1 MEEAIAAAPPL
12 PNEYYDVPGRGVRN
26 ISRNRRTTDDRRPL
40 MAALMRIQATP
51 SAWFSLSSL
60 VFLWGSPVT
69 GRRSV
74 PNQVRLPSLPMAKS
88 GKLQTSLE
96 YALARAILSGLGILP
111 RRAAIA
117 IGLTVGRIGYFLSG
131 SLRRTGIRN
140 LEIAF
145 PEMAEDERRR
155 ILRGCFESLGRLLGE
170 FSQLARATP
179 EKLRKLIEYDEVGLA
194 HLREAEKNKRGVIF
208 LTGHLGV
215 WELHSFGW
223 SALEYPL
230 SFLVRPLD
238 NPRVEEMVEG
248 IRTRFGNR
256 AIDKQSAAR
265 QALRVLR
272 QGGTLGILS
281 DLNTQ
286 TREGVFVPFFGKL
299 ACTTAGIATLALKTD
314 AVVIPTCAVWDRKRK
329 RYFFHGDPPVELV
342 RTGDHNKDVEVNT
355 ARFAAA
361 VERMIRLYPDQWLW
375 IHKRWKTR
383 PEGEVDVYKQA
394 RGEKGNG

>member
-1 MEEAIAAAPPL
+1 
-12 PNEYYDVPGRGVRN
+12 
-26 ISRNRRTTDDRRPL
+26 
-40 MAALMRIQATP
+40 
-51 SAWFSLSSL
+51 
-60 VFLWGSPVT
+60 
-69 GRRSV
+69 
-74 PNQVRLPSLPMAKS
+74 MAKH
-88 GKLQTSLE
+88 GKLQIALE
-96 YALARAILSGLGILP
+96 YALARAILSGLGVLP
-111 RRAAIA
+111 RPLALA
-117 IGLTVGRIGYFLSG
+117 IGLSIGRLAYLLAGN
-131 SLRRTGIRN
+131 LRRTGKRN

-145 PEMAEDERRR
+145 PEMPDADRRR
-155 ILRGCFESLGRLLGE
+155 LLRGSFASLGRLLGE
-170 FSQLARATP
+170 FSQLPRATP
-179 EKLRKLIEYDEVGLA
+179 DKLRKLIEYDEVGLA

-238 NPRVEEMVEG
+238 NPRIEEMIEAV
-248 IRTRFGNR
+248 RMRFGNR

-265 QALRVLR
+265 QSLRVLR
-272 QGGTLGILS
+272 EGGTLGVLS

-314 AVVIPTCAVWDRKRK
+314 AVVIPTCAVWDKQRK

-342 RTGDHNKDVEVNT
+342 RTGDHNRDIEINT

-361 VERMIRLYPDQWLW
+361 VERMVRLYPDQWLW

-383 PEGEVDVYKQA
+383 PPGEADLY
-394 RGEKGNG
+394 E

>member
-1 MEEAIAAAPPL
+1 
-12 PNEYYDVPGRGVRN
+12 
-26 ISRNRRTTDDRRPL
+26 
-40 MAALMRIQATP
+40 
-51 SAWFSLSSL
+51 
-60 VFLWGSPVT
+60 
-69 GRRSV
+69 
-74 PNQVRLPSLPMAKS
+74 MAKP
-88 GKLQTSLE
+88 GKFQAAIE
-96 YALARAILSGLGILP
+96 YAVARTILSGLGILP
-111 RRAAIA
+111 RRAAIGV
-117 IGLTVGRIGYFLSG
+117 GLAVAQIVSRLPG

-145 PEMAEDERRR
+145 PEMPEDERLRL
-155 ILRGCFESLGRLLGE
+155 LRGSFASLGRLLGE
-170 FSQLARATP
+170 FSQLPRATP
-179 EKLRKLIEYDEVGLA
+179 ETLRELIEYDEVGLA
-194 HLREAEKNKRGVIF
+194 HLREAERTKRGVIF

-238 NPRVEEMVEG
+238 NPRVEELIES

-314 AVVIPTCAVWDRKRK
+314 AVVIPTCAVWNKERQ

-342 RTGDHNKDVEVNT
+342 RTGDQEKDIEVNT

-361 VERMIRLYPDQWLW
+361 VERMVRLYPDQWLW

-383 PEGEVDVYKQA
+383 PPGEPDVYA
-394 RGEKGNG
+394 

>member
-1 MEEAIAAAPPL
+1 
-12 PNEYYDVPGRGVRN
+12 
-26 ISRNRRTTDDRRPL
+26 
-40 MAALMRIQATP
+40 
-51 SAWFSLSSL
+51 
-60 VFLWGSPVT
+60 
-69 GRRSV
+69 
-74 PNQVRLPSLPMAKS
+74 MAKP

-96 YALARAILSGLGILP
+96 YALARTVLSGLGSLP
-111 RRAAIA
+111 RPLAIA
-117 IGLTVGRIGYFLSG
+117 VGLTIGRVGYLLAGN
-131 SLRRTGIRN
+131 LRRTGKRN

-145 PEMAEDERRR
+145 PEMPEAERRR
-155 ILRGCFESLGRLLGE
+155 LLLGCYASLGRLLGE
-170 FSQLARATP
+170 FSQLPRATP
-179 EKLRKLIEYDEVGLA
+179 DKLRRLIEYDEVGLR

-215 WELHSFGW
+215 WELHSLGW

-238 NPRVEEMVEG
+238 NPRIEEMIEAV
-248 IRTRFGNR
+248 RTRFGNR

-272 QGGTLGILS
+272 EGGTLGVLS

-314 AVVIPTCAVWDRKRK
+314 AVVIPTCAVWNKKRK

-342 RTGDHNKDVEVNT
+342 RTGDHQRDIEVNT

-361 VERMIRLYPDQWLW
+361 VERMVRLYPDQWLW

-383 PEGEVDVYKQA
+383 PPGEPEIY
-394 RGEKGNG
+394 

>member
-1 MEEAIAAAPPL
+1 
-12 PNEYYDVPGRGVRN
+12 
-26 ISRNRRTTDDRRPL
+26 
-40 MAALMRIQATP
+40 
-51 SAWFSLSSL
+51 
-60 VFLWGSPVT
+60 
-69 GRRSV
+69 
-74 PNQVRLPSLPMAKS
+74 MAKH
-88 GKLQTSLE
+88 GKLQTTLE
-96 YALARAILSGLGILP
+96 YALARAILLTLGALP
-111 RRAAIA
+111 RSIAIA
-117 IGLTVGRIGYFLSG
+117 IGLTIGKAAYHLAG
-131 SLRRTGIRN
+131 GLRRTGERN
-140 LEIAF
+140 LAIAF
-145 PEMAEDERRR
+145 PEMPESERRQ
-155 ILRGCFESLGRLLGE
+155 LLQGSFASLGRLLGE
-170 FSQLARATP
+170 FSQLHRATP

-223 SALEYPL
+223 SALEYPI

-238 NPRVEEMVEG
+238 NPQIEEMIEAV
-248 IRTRFGNR
+248 RTRFGNR

-265 QALRVLR
+265 QSLRVLR
-272 QGGTLGILS
+272 EGGTLGILS

-314 AVVIPTCAVWDRKRK
+314 AVVIPTCAVWNKERQ

-342 RTGDHNKDVEVNT
+342 RTGDHAKDIQENT

-361 VERMIRLYPDQWLW
+361 VERMVRLYPDQWLW

-383 PEGEVDVYKQA
+383 PPGEPEVY
-394 RGEKGNG
+394 

>member
-1 MEEAIAAAPPL
+1 
-12 PNEYYDVPGRGVRN
+12 
-26 ISRNRRTTDDRRPL
+26 
-40 MAALMRIQATP
+40 
-51 SAWFSLSSL
+51 
-60 VFLWGSPVT
+60 
-69 GRRSV
+69 
-74 PNQVRLPSLPMAKS
+74 MAKH
-88 GKLQTSLE
+88 GKLQIALE
-96 YALARAILSGLGILP
+96 YALARAILSGLGVLP
-111 RRAAIA
+111 RQLAIA
-117 IGLTVGRIGYFLSG
+117 IGISIGRLAYLLPGK
-131 SLRRTGIRN
+131 LRRTGSRN

-145 PEMAEDERRR
+145 PEMSVAERKR
-155 ILRGCFESLGRLLGE
+155 LLCGCFASLGRLLGE
-170 FSQLARATP
+170 FTQLPRATP
-179 EKLRKLIEYDEVGLA
+179 EKLRQLIEYDVVGLA
-194 HLREAEKNKRGVIF
+194 HLREAEKNNRGVIF

-238 NPRVEEMVEG
+238 NPRIEEMIER

-265 QALRVLR
+265 QSLRVLR
-272 QGGTLGILS
+272 EGGTLGILS

-314 AVVIPTCAVWDRKRK
+314 ALVIPTCAVWDKKRK
-329 RYFFHGDPPVELV
+329 RYFFHGDPPVELI
-342 RTGDHNKDVEVNT
+342 RTGDPSKDIEVNT

-361 VERMIRLYPDQWLW
+361 VERMVRLYPDQWLW

-383 PEGEVDVYKQA
+383 PTGEADLY
-394 RGEKGNG
+394 E

>member
-1 MEEAIAAAPPL
+1 
-12 PNEYYDVPGRGVRN
+12 
-26 ISRNRRTTDDRRPL
+26 
-40 MAALMRIQATP
+40 
-51 SAWFSLSSL
+51 
-60 VFLWGSPVT
+60 
-69 GRRSV
+69 
-74 PNQVRLPSLPMAKS
+74 MAKP
-88 GKLQTSLE
+88 GKFQAAFE
-96 YALARAILSGLGILP
+96 YAVARAILTGLGVLP
-111 RRAAIA
+111 RRAAIGV
-117 IGLTVGRIGYFLSG
+117 GLLVGQIAARMPGG
-131 SLRRTGIRN
+131 LRRTGIRN

-145 PEMAEDERRR
+145 PDLPEHERLRL
-155 ILRGCFESLGRLLGE
+155 LRGCFLSLGRLLGE
-170 FSQLARATP
+170 FSQLPNATP
-179 EKLRKLIEYDEVGLA
+179 ESLRAIIEYDEVGLA
-194 HLREAEKNKRGVIF
+194 HLREAERNKRGVIF

-238 NPRVEEMVEG
+238 NPRVEEMVES
-248 IRTRFGNR
+248 IRTRFGNK

-314 AVVIPTCAVWDRKRK
+314 AVVIPTCAVWNKERK

-342 RTGDHNKDVEVNT
+342 RTGDHEKDIEVNT

-361 VERMIRLYPDQWLW
+361 VERMVRLYPDQWLW

-383 PEGEVDVYKQA
+383 PPGEPDLYK
-394 RGEKGNG
+394 

>member
-1 MEEAIAAAPPL
+1 
-12 PNEYYDVPGRGVRN
+12 
-26 ISRNRRTTDDRRPL
+26 
-40 MAALMRIQATP
+40 
-51 SAWFSLSSL
+51 
-60 VFLWGSPVT
+60 
-69 GRRSV
+69 
-74 PNQVRLPSLPMAKS
+74 MAKP
-88 GKLQTSLE
+88 GKLQTLLE
-96 YALARAILSGLGILP
+96 YSLARMVLSGLGILP
-111 RRAAIA
+111 RPLAIA
-117 IGLTVGRIGYFLSG
+117 VGLSIGRLAYFVTG
-131 SLRRTGIRN
+131 NLRRTGQRN

-145 PEMAEDERRR
+145 PEMPEPERRQL
-155 ILRGCFESLGRLLGE
+155 LRGCFASLGRLLGE
-170 FSQLARATP
+170 FSQLPRATP
-179 EKLRKLIEYDEVGLA
+179 ESLRKIIEYDELGLA

-238 NPRVEEMVEG
+238 NPRVEEMIEAV
-248 IRTRFGNR
+248 RTRFGNR

-265 QALRVLR
+265 QSLRVLR
-272 QGGTLGILS
+272 EGGTLGILS

-286 TREGVFVPFFGKL
+286 TREGVFVPFFGQL

-314 AVVIPTCAVWDRKRK
+314 AVVIPTCAVWNKERK

-342 RTGDHNKDVEVNT
+342 RTGDHDKDIEVNT

-361 VERMIRLYPDQWLW
+361 VERMVRLYPDQWLW

-383 PEGEVDVYKQA
+383 PPGEPELYQ
-394 RGEKGNG
+394 

>member
-1 MEEAIAAAPPL
+1 
-12 PNEYYDVPGRGVRN
+12 
-26 ISRNRRTTDDRRPL
+26 
-40 MAALMRIQATP
+40 
-51 SAWFSLSSL
+51 
-60 VFLWGSPVT
+60 
-69 GRRSV
+69 
-74 PNQVRLPSLPMAKS
+74 MAKP
-88 GKLQTSLE
+88 GKFQAAFE
-96 YALARAILSGLGILP
+96 YAVARAILTGLGVLP
-111 RRAAIA
+111 RRAAIGV
-117 IGLTVGRIGYFLSG
+117 GLLVGQIAARMPGG
-131 SLRRTGIRN
+131 LRRTGIRN

-145 PEMAEDERRR
+145 PDLPEHERLRL
-155 ILRGCFESLGRLLGE
+155 LRGCFLSLGRLLGE
-170 FSQLARATP
+170 FSQLPNATP
-179 EKLRKLIEYDEVGLA
+179 ESLRSIIEYDEVGLA
-194 HLREAEKNKRGVIF
+194 HLREAERNKRGVIF

-238 NPRVEEMVEG
+238 NPRVEEMVES

-314 AVVIPTCAVWDRKRK
+314 AVVIPTCAVWNKERK

-342 RTGDHNKDVEVNT
+342 RTGDHEKDIEVNT

-361 VERMIRLYPDQWLW
+361 VERMVRLYPDQWLW

-383 PEGEVDVYKQA
+383 PPGEPDVY
-394 RGEKGNG
+394 